1 VVEVRLMK
9 ANSVLFPTLMPKR
22 SFHRYYP
29 SVLKMPQYH
38 NLTGTAQPSA
48 LPFLPRS
55 LCVLS
60 DEWLD
65 VILPCASL
73 SQWALLAAFISDK
86 AHQSMQIRH
95 ALIAINERRE

>member
-1 VVEVRLMK
+1 MVEVRLMK
-9 ANSVLFPTLMPKR
+9 ANPVLFPTLMPKR

-29 SVLKMPQYH
+29 SILKMPQYH

-60 DEWLD
+60 DEWRD
-65 VILPCASL
+65 VILPCTSL
-73 SQWALLAAFISDK
+73 SQSTLLGTFMTGRGTPNPANTSWVYGD
-86 AHQSMQIRH
+86 
-95 ALIAINERRE
+95 E

>member
-1 VVEVRLMK
+1 MVEVRLMK
-9 ANSVLFPTLMPKR
+9 ANPVLFPTLMPKR

-60 DEWLD
+60 GEWRD
-65 VILPCASL
+65 VTLPCASL
-73 SQWALLAAFISDK
+73 SQYSQLGTFMTGRCIPTYAKTSWVYSD
-86 AHQSMQIRH
+86 
-95 ALIAINERRE
+95 E

>member
-1 VVEVRLMK
+1 MVEVRLMK
-9 ANSVLFPTLMPKR
+9 ANPVLFPTLMPKR

-55 LCVLS
+55 LCLLS
-60 DEWLD
+60 GE
-65 VILPCASL
+65 
-73 SQWALLAAFISDK
+73 
-86 AHQSMQIRH
+86 
-95 ALIAINERRE
+95 

>member
-1 VVEVRLMK
+1 MK
-9 ANSVLFPTLMPKR
+9 ANPVLFPTLMPKR

-60 DEWLD
+60 GE
-65 VILPCASL
+65 
-73 SQWALLAAFISDK
+73 
-86 AHQSMQIRH
+86 
-95 ALIAINERRE
+95 

>member
-1 VVEVRLMK
+1 
-9 ANSVLFPTLMPKR
+9 VLFPTLMPKR

-38 NLTGTAQPSA
+38 NLTGTTQPSA

-60 DEWLD
+60 GEWRD
-65 VILPCASL
+65 VTLPCASL
-73 SQWALLAAFISDK
+73 SQCLQLGTFMTGRGTPI
-86 AHQSMQIRH
+86 HT
-95 ALIAINERRE
+95 NESC